1 MSSLPTPASNV
12 TFPRT
17 HEAYLSLTEQARN
30 QVAVARAVI
39 APLGGKAATPTP
51 VQLQFALADGHEA
64 IGKLMRASATLGDE
78 IPAQWSV
85 RASGS
90 VTQAVSEIQRMLD
103 GRTADTT
110 FAVGCL
116 DQAVHD
122 IDRGRRLLISP
133 PSTNVYD
140 GS

>member
-1 MSSLPTPASNV
+1 MPTPASNV
-12 TFPRT
+12 TYPRT

-30 QVAVARAVI
+30 QAAVARAVI
-39 APLGGKAATPTP
+39 APLGGKQASPTP
-51 VQLQFALADGHEA
+51 VQLQFALADGHEV

-78 IPAQWSV
+78 IPARWTA
-85 RASGS
+85 RAAGS
-90 VTQAVSEIQRMLD
+90 VSQAVTEIQRMLD
-103 GRTADTT
+103 GRVADTS
-110 FAVGCL
+110 FAVSAL

-133 PSTNVYD
+133 PSTVVHD